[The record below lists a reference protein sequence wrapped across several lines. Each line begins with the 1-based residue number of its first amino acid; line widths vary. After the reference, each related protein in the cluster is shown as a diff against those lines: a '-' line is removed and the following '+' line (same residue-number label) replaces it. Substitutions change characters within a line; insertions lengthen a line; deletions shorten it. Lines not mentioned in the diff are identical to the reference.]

1 MKNKVAIFLLLL
13 IAMPAWAQEKLKI
26 GVVDIQRVISESQ
39 AGKAAKDKF
48 QTQVKKIEAD
58 LLREKQTVEK
68 MKSDFEKK
76 SALMNEEDRRNQEKE
91 IQKRERGYVLGMR
104 DSEQELRQREGEMTS
119 EIFKGIVKIVGEMGK
134 GEKFSVIFERSQV
147 PYSDDAIDV
156 TKKIIEL
163 YNGRAPAPGK
173 VTKGK

>member
-1 MKNKVAIFLLLL
+1 MKNKVTIFLLLL

-39 AGKAAKDKF
+39 IGKAAKDKF
-48 QTQVKKIEAD
+48 QTQVKKVEAD
-58 LLREKQTVEK
+58 LLKEKQTVEK

-91 IQKRERGYVLGMR
+91 IQKRERGYGLSMR
-104 DSEQELRQREGEMTS
+104 DYEQELRQREGEMTS
-119 EIFKGIVKIVGEMGK
+119 EIFKDIVKIVSEMGK

-156 TKKIIEL
+156 TKKVIEL

-173 VTKGK
+173 ATKGK

>member
-1 MKNKVAIFLLLL
+1 VKNKYAIFLLLL

-39 AGKAAKDKF
+39 SGKAAKDKF

-104 DSEQELRQREGEMTS
+104 DYEQELRQREGEMTS
-119 EIFKGIVKIVGEMGK
+119 EIFKGIVKIVSEMGK

-156 TKKIIEL
+156 TKKVIEL
-163 YNGRAPAPGK
+163 YNSRAPAPGK

>member
-26 GVVDIQRVISESQ
+26 GVVDIQRVISESL
-39 AGKAAKDKF
+39 AGKAAKEKF
-48 QTQVKKIEAD
+48 QTQVKKVEAD
-58 LLREKQTVEK
+58 LLKEKQTVEK

-104 DSEQELRQREGEMTS
+104 D
-119 EIFKGIVKIVGEMGK
+119 
-134 GEKFSVIFERSQV
+134 
-147 PYSDDAIDV
+147 Y
-156 TKKIIEL
+156 
-163 YNGRAPAPGK
+163 
-173 VTKGK
+173 